1 MRVEQGYA
9 VIRDRLSGKVT
20 KELSVFSCAHCQ
32 HKVHTRTL
40 NSHEFA
46 TCFNCDD
53 GTGRGLICQKCVGL
67 PCVPFQRKLDE
78 MEAKAKLRAML

>member
-9 VIRDRLSGKVT
+9 VIRDRLEDKVT
-20 KELSVFSCAHCQ
+20 QELSVFSCAHCSR
-32 HKVHTRTL
+32 KVHASTL
-40 NSHEFA
+40 RSHEFS

-53 GTGRGLICQKCVGL
+53 GLGRGLICQSCVGR

-78 MEAKAKLRAML
+78 MEARERLRSWI